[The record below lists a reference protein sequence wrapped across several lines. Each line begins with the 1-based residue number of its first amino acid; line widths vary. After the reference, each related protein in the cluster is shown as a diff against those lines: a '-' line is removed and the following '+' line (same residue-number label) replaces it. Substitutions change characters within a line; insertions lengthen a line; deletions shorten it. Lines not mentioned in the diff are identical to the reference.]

1 MQNVTLLLKS
11 CRLVDPSKKKSCRLC
26 TVFLAT
32 RNAWKAIRHP
42 RAQIVMKLNAARTN
56 DSGKVLT
63 KLKTPALVISILV
76 LILLTVNANM
86 NV

>member
-1 MQNVTLLLKS
+1 M
-11 CRLVDPSKKKSCRLC
+11 
-26 TVFLAT
+26 AT
-32 RNAWKAIRHP
+32 RNAWKARRHP

-63 KLKTPALVISILV
+63 KLKTTALVISILV

>member
-1 MQNVTLLLKS
+1 M
-11 CRLVDPSKKKSCRLC
+11 
-26 TVFLAT
+26 
-32 RNAWKAIRHP
+32 RNAWKARRHP

-76 LILLTVNANM
+76 LILLTVNANV